1 MNSLQPSDQIHIS
14 VTQKI
19 RAAREAFLTYN
30 ISRLREL
37 IRYLSPEK
45 LELFH
50 SIPFLLHIN
59 HPDFPGYLEMK
70 LPPCGIYKFEK
81 SGLWKIAIKAHRI
94 KTDALPRYLSRQY
107 HIHGIYLMGSS
118 GTIGQTHYSD
128 FDYWL
133 LIDESTFQSGS
144 LKQLERKLSE
154 IEHWSKTVYQQ
165 QVKFFILDINQI
177 RDNNFSAIDSESSGT
192 AQKTLLK
199 EEFYRTFIMIA
210 GRIPYWAVLP
220 VGLSDSKYN
229 QWINTISQ
237 SNTEDRAA
245 EDYIDLGGLESINQ
259 AECLGALLWQIYKS
273 RTDPVKSLIK
283 SSLVTYYS
291 FFGHRDALLC
301 DKVKQRFSERQLDS
315 YLVDPYLVIFEKI
328 LDFFEYMNDP
338 QGLELIKECII
349 LRLSGYPFLSMPK
362 LDSPKQELL
371 NRLFAEWAWEAEKI
385 DRFEQYT
392 QWSENEKLAFDE
404 LIFDKLMFLYELILR
419 SQDRKNPP
427 FDMTLSDLKT
437 LTNRIAVWFQKKP
450 SKIEHCST
458 FLRAQMK
465 NRLLSISCNVEGP
478 CVDRWEVYDGT
489 SSGKDGDSLLYSG
502 QHLIRVI
509 GWILLNGLHAKKI
522 SSIVFEPNACTVTA
536 HRAKQLFTDACQYF
550 SKQPFESEKPES
562 EKPESKK
569 IDQPEKLLVTL
580 DARED
585 GDTKAIVKAEFLLEN
600 IWNEFHFWSINLA
613 RVENPLLKCYRVAM
627 EILTCMKRA
636 TEEKFQYKIEPLSAI
651 VDNHNVQAVEDL
663 LTKLRQ
669 GSDSAKSSR
678 AATRIKPE
686 ELMGKPLLDR
696 IDGHTA

>member
-1 MNSLQPSDQIHIS
+1 MHSQQSSDQIRIS
-14 VTQKI
+14 VTENI
-19 RAAREAFLTYN
+19 RASREAFLRYN

-59 HPDFPGYLEMK
+59 HPDFPGYLKMK
-70 LPPCGIYKFEK
+70 TPPCGIYKFKK
-81 SGLWKIAIKAHRI
+81 SGFWKLAIKAHRI
-94 KTDALPRYLSRQY
+94 KTGALPRYLSRQY
-107 HIHGIYLMGSS
+107 HIHGVYLMGSS

-133 LIDESTFQSGS
+133 LIDESAFQSGS
-144 LKQLERKLSE
+144 LEQLERKLSE

-177 RDNNFSAIDSESSGT
+177 RNNNFSAIDSESSGT

-199 EEFYRTFIMIA
+199 EEFYRTFIMVA

-237 SNTEDRAA
+237 SNIEERVA

-283 SSLVTYYS
+283 STLVAYYS
-291 FFGHRDALLC
+291 FFGNRDGLLC

-338 QGLELIKECII
+338 QGFELIKECII
-349 LRLSGYPFLSMPK
+349 LRLRGYPFSSVPK

-371 NRLFAEWAWEAEKI
+371 NRLFAEWSWEEEKI
-385 DRFEQYT
+385 NRFEQYT

-404 LIFDKLMFLYELILR
+404 LIFEKLMFLYELILR

-427 FDMTLSDLKT
+427 FDMTLSDLKA

-450 SKIEHCST
+450 SKIERCST
-458 FLRAQMK
+458 FLRTQVK
-465 NRLLSISCNVEGP
+465 NRLLSISCNIEEP
-478 CVDRWEVYDGT
+478 CADRWEVYDGT
-489 SSGKDGDSLLYSG
+489 SSGKDENSLLYSG
-502 QHLIRVI
+502 QHLLRVI
-509 GWILLNGLHAKKI
+509 GWILLNGLHAHKK

-536 HRAKQLFTDACQYF
+536 HRAKRLFTDTCQYF
-550 SKQPFESEKPES
+550 KEQPSESEN
-562 EKPESKK
+562 
-569 IDQPEKLLVTL
+569 IDHTEKLLVFL
-580 DARED
+580 DAHD
-585 GDTKAIVKAEFLLEN
+585 GGDTKAMVRAEFLLEN
-600 IWNEFHFWSINLA
+600 TWNEFHFWSINLA
-613 RVENPLLKCYRVAM
+613 RVENTLLKCYRVAM

-636 TEEKFQYKIEPLSAI
+636 TEERFQYKIEPLSAT
-651 VDNHNVQAVEDL
+651 VDNHNIQTIEDL
-663 LTKLRQ
+663 LMKLRR
-669 GSDSAKSSR
+669 GSDSAKSGR
-678 AATRIKPE
+678 AATLIKPE
-686 ELMGKPLLDR
+686 ELMGKPILDR

>member
-1 MNSLQPSDQIHIS
+1 MHSLQSNDQIRIS
-14 VTQKI
+14 VTEKV
-19 RAAREAFLTYN
+19 RAAREAFFTYN

-59 HPDFPGYLEMK
+59 HPDFPGYLEMQI
-70 LPPCGIYKFEK
+70 PPCGIYKFEK
-81 SGLWKIAIKAHRI
+81 SGFWKHAIKAHRI
-94 KTDALPRYLSRQY
+94 KTDTLPRYLSKQY
-107 HIHGIYLMGSS
+107 HIHGVYLMGSS

-133 LIDESTFQSGS
+133 LIDESAFQPGS
-144 LKQLERKLSE
+144 LEQLERKLSE

-177 RDNNFSAIDSESSGT
+177 RNNNFSAIDSESSGT

-199 EEFYRTFIMIA
+199 EEFYRTFIMVA

-237 SNTEDRAA
+237 SNTEDLVA

-259 AECLGALLWQIYKS
+259 AECLGALLWQVYKS

-283 SSLVTYYS
+283 STLIAYYS
-291 FFGHRDALLC
+291 FFGNRDGLLC
-301 DKVKQRFSERQLDS
+301 DKVKQRFSERPLDS

-338 QGLELIKECII
+338 QGLKLIKECII
-349 LRLSGYPFLSMPK
+349 LRLSGYPFLSVPK
-362 LDSPKQELL
+362 LDSPKQELM
-371 NRLFAEWAWEAEKI
+371 NRLFAQWSWEAEKI
-385 DRFEQYT
+385 NRFEQYT

-404 LIFDKLMFLYELILR
+404 LIFEKLMFLYELILR

-427 FDMTLSDLKT
+427 FDMTLSDLKA

-450 SKIEHCST
+450 IKIERCST
-458 FLRAQMK
+458 FLRTHVK
-465 NRLLSISCNVEGP
+465 NRLLSISCNNEEP
-478 CVDRWEVYDGT
+478 CADRWEAYDGK
-489 SSGKDGDSLLYSG
+489 SSRKDENSLLYSG
-502 QHLIRVI
+502 QHLLRVI
-509 GWILLNGLHAKKI
+509 GWILLNGLHAHKK

-536 HRAKQLFTDACQYF
+536 HRAKQVFTDTCQYF
-550 SKQPFESEKPES
+550 MKQPLESERPES
-562 EKPESKK
+562 NK

-580 DARED
+580 DAHDD
-585 GDTKAIVKAEFLLEN
+585 GDTKALVKAEFLLEN
-600 IWNEFHFWSINLA
+600 TWNEFHFWSINLA
-613 RVENPLLKCYRVAM
+613 RVENTLLKCYRVAM

-636 TEEKFQYKIEPLSAI
+636 TEERFQYKIEPLSAT
-651 VDNHNVQAVEDL
+651 VDNHNIQTIEDL
-663 LTKLRQ
+663 LLKLRR
-669 GSDSAKSSR
+669 GSDSAKSGR
-678 AATRIKPE
+678 VATLIKPE
-686 ELMGKPLLDR
+686 ELMGKPILDR